1 MPVERGLR
9 RAERIGRDDMDA
21 EARRQCDQPLAHA
34 REERAVARQGA
45 VVVQHEVVEPQGRV
59 TGYGDFNHVCLAI
72 LLLGA
77 RGEGVPLGVAE
88 RLQPGELTGALEPF
102 AAVDHDALAVDVRRA
117 VRDEVRGQVG
127 QLLMPADAFQRDAV
141 ERDLPS
147 SGLGISR
154 SHAPGVG
161 KGPGAM
167 AFSVMPYF
175 AHSTASERVSA
186 STPALA
192 AADGTT

>member
-1 MPVERGLR
+1 MRY
-9 RAERIGRDDMDA
+9 A
-21 EARRQCDQPLAHA
+21 ARLASSSCWPT
-34 REERAVARQGA
+34 RFSGMR
-45 VVVQHEVVEPQGRV
+45 
-59 TGYGDFNHVCLAI
+59 LSAI
-72 LLLGA
+72 S
-77 RGEGVPLGVAE
+77 
-88 RLQPGELTGALEPF
+88 
-102 AAVDHDALAVDVRRA
+102 
-117 VRDEVRGQVG
+117 
-127 QLLMPADAFQRDAV
+127 
-141 ERDLPS
+141 PS

-175 AHSTASERVSA
+175 AHSTASERVIA